1 MRSIRYTINGW
12 IGAAAQPIG
21 DKSPHHRFFFHLQKS
36 GLPPSGIT
44 PPVFRLRYISNFP
57 ANPLKSLVY
66 RAASRQKKV
75 GLQIAY
81 GSAVQRWAA
90 NVRHAEER
98 VWTSTFMWQ

>member
-1 MRSIRYTINGW
+1 MYGL
-12 IGAAAQPIG
+12 GAAAQPIG
-21 DKSPHHRFFFHLQKS
+21 DKSPHHRFFFHLQQS

-57 ANPLKSLVY
+57 AKPRKSFVY